1 MTHLGFGL
9 KWTNWI
15 SLIWNTSSSSVTFRV
30 SLYADVVALFINTSH
45 SDLQA
50 TNFIL
55 KIFTEAS
62 GLDTNMAKT

>member
-30 SLYADVVALFINTSH
+30 SLYADAAALFINTSH